1 MKEVKIEQSLIG
13 AQRSINLEDVKNG
26 LGFKN
31 DEDAIDWV
39 IKEYIVNDIV
49 KELKKDNNFLNR
61 IKYEAYTDKYNP
73 SNTIIRGVIHLD
85 EYIKVT

>member
-1 MKEVKIEQSLIG
+1 MKEVKIEPSLIG
-13 AQRSINLEDVKNG
+13 AQRSINLEDVKNA
-26 LGFKN
+26 LGFNN

-61 IKYEAYTDKYNP
+61 IKCEAYTDKYNP
-73 SNTIIRGVIHLD
+73 SNIIVKGVIRLD